1 MSSSSVLFREKLL
14 SWPAMNCSTSTSTPS
29 LSSSGYFLLHPNSVL
44 LLLLSLQ
51 VVIFANTR
59 VLFCDCSKDQ
69 CQFSFCIFLSFW
81 LIETD
86 EKNSPILKI
95 TQKISF
101 EFSQQKS
108 SATQANFSNMGLVVP
123 KIYKTAL
130 FDCIADFKRKK
141 FKLVCFVKN
150 LARFV
155 RKIVN

>member
-1 MSSSSVLFREKLL
+1 MNMSSSTVLFHEKLL

-86 EKNSPILKI
+86 EKIHPFWKSLK
-95 TQKISF
+95 
-101 EFSQQKS
+101 KS
-108 SATQANFSNMGLVVP
+108 RLNFHN
-123 KIYKTAL
+123 
-130 FDCIADFKRKK
+130 
-141 FKLVCFVKN
+141 KN
-150 LARFV
+150 LQPHRLIFQIWDWSCQNIQNGTFWLYVLLIFSA
-155 RKIVN
+155 KINSN